1 MNLIHL
7 SIIILTTILVCII
20 FLIGYIIGKISS
32 INGVSITKG
41 NNKNIDKESG
51 FVPNNIDDTKFVV
64 KIKTDQLQKK
74 YDELGETKSSQEDIT
89 SSISKLKS
97 MKG

>member
-1 MNLIHL
+1 MNLIYL
-7 SIIILTTILVCII
+7 SIIILTTIIVCII

-32 INGVSITKG
+32 INGVSTAKG
-41 NNKNIDKESG
+41 INKNINKEIG
-51 FVPNNIDDTKFVV
+51 FAENNIDDTKFVV

-74 YDELGETKSSQEDIT
+74 YDELGEMKSSQEDI
-89 SSISKLKS
+89 SDSISKLKS